1 MSIILRTA
9 TRYLMPLL
17 LLFSVFLLLRG
28 HNKPGGGFIG
38 GLVAAAAFSLYAVA
52 YSVREARALVRL
64 RPQTLIGVG
73 LLVALA
79 SGVAPVVA
87 GRAFLTGV
95 WGGARLPVV
104 GEIYLGTPVF
114 FDIGVYLVVIGIS
127 LMDVFTLAEET
138 AEPADEREPRAGG
151 ATR

>member
-1 MSIILRTA
+1 MSIILRTS

-28 HNKPGGGFIG
+28 HNEPGGGFIG

-52 YSVREARALVRL
+52 YSVRDARALIRVE
-64 RPQTLIGVG
+64 PQTLIGTG
-73 LLVALA
+73 LLVALT
-79 SGVAPVVA
+79 SGVVPLVA
-87 GRAFLTGV
+87 GREFLTGM
-95 WGGARLPVV
+95 WGGARLPVI
-104 GEIYLGTPVF
+104 GDIYLGTPVF

-138 AEPADEREPRAGG
+138 AEPADARESPGG
-151 ATR
+151 GTIG